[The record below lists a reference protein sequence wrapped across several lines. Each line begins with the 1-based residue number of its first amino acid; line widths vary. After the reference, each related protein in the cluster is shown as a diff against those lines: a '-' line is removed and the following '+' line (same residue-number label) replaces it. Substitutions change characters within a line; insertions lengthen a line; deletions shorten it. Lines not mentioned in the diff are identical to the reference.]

1 MHELHSV
8 IRKRKGDKTIFTIEG
23 GKYLASRNKLKKK
36 IRKALRNLK
45 AMKSEFHNFSM
56 LSILTEAEEVTL
68 RSLESLLL
76 FICDPKGQPKQSRW
90 SAISKLMHP
99 KRMDLQIGVE
109 HLTRKLIRNRISL
122 LNIFNH

>member
-99 KRMDLQIGVE
+99 KRMVYDSQESRTNEFDKI
-109 HLTRKLIRNRISL
+109 
-122 LNIFNH
+122 